1 MLENRRGSLQ
11 VPIVFF
17 STSELSK
24 KPASPKKVPE
34 IESNFYIPNSISA
47 SVKVLIGKFLFDF
60 GILH

>member
-34 IESNFYIPNSISA
+34 IEPTFFSA
-47 SVKVLIGKFLFDF
+47 SVKILIGN
-60 GILH
+60 IV

>member
-34 IESNFYIPNSISA
+34 IESNFYIISA
-47 SVKVLIGKFLFDF
+47 SVKILIGIFLN
-60 GILH
+60 LALR